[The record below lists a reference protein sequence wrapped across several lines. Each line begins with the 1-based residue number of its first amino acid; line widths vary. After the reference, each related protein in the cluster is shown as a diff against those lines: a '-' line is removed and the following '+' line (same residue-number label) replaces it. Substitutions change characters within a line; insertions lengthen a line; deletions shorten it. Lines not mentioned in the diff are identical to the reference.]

1 MSYYNLKQ
9 ALEILQQN
17 LPDTVLPFDLPQ
29 LADLCNCGVL
39 TPMVYYSRF
48 LDTIVVCEYDHPQ
61 LINAYGFK
69 GYLTD
74 KQLGDLVY
82 EYSNIKNDAINQPS
96 KLLYNAD
103 IHEIMQVDYLTG
115 TKSNGDKNLNVGDRV
130 ALFYYK
136 QRYDDN
142 YQKSTSDQKEKDA
155 LTVIPDMIR
164 FSATDIK
171 AYIASEQTAKQNNSE
186 QKEIAHLKKEL
197 ALLNEQLS
205 KQADTPAD
213 AGQSQGLA
221 KYNADKAYIINT
233 GKALA
238 SYLWSMDNTQA
249 IRTGDMVQQVRQV
262 MYNIDPN
269 LLPDDKAIRGW
280 LSSIAPD
287 YAKKGGKPSNNAPNE
302 ISLIMKK

>member
-171 AYIASEQTAKQNNSE
+171 AYIASKQTTEQNTPE
-186 QKEIAHLKKEL
+186 QQEIAELKKEL
-197 ALLNEQLS
+197 ADLKEQL
-205 KQADTPAD
+205 KQKADNNINSLLTAIH
-213 AGQSQGLA
+213 
-221 KYNADKAYIINT
+221 DKSHEYHAPD
-233 GKALA
+233 L
-238 SYLWSMDNTQA
+238 SHA
-249 IRTGDMVQQVRQV
+249 IRLWNDLYIDGMIGSDSHSHKANLWVNKNTSYGD
-262 MYNIDPN
+262 N
-269 LLPDDKAIRGW
+269 PDN
-280 LSSIAPD
+280 SSIKRLREVSTPLKD
-287 YAKKGGKPSNNAPNE
+287 FGGQRQKE
-302 ISLIMKK
+302 IEK